1 MLKINFQKHLDTENF
16 LIRLPLIPLFN
27 YRKTLTRA
35 LRLFAFTLSSHS
47 LSPSLGPIRW
57 ISCPKLDILASN
69 HHNHAKLSWV
79 FEHFHLLKFISGNG
93 TPTKEIVSPIPH
105 TLDSNGVWYSSF
117 WSEGPKTLLNM
128 TKENWS
134 AALWN
139 LCASP
144 GGPRCAAPQI
154 PVPPLEVDGTN
165 FETKIFKFRLFLGP
179 SNQNEL
185 STTWGLGDRIFYGG
199 GSF

>member
-93 TPTKEIVSPIPH
+93 TPTKEIVCPIPH
-105 TLDSNGVWYSSF
+105 ILDSNGVWYSSF
-117 WSEGPKTLLNM
+117 WSEGPKNLLNM

-165 FETKIFKFRLFLGP
+165 FETKIFKFRLFWAP
-179 SNQNEL
+179 PTKTSYQQHEV
-185 STTWGLGDRIFYGG
+185 
-199 GSF
+199 